1 MQSVKLKSGLQTISH
16 ANSSAS
22 FRVEGGVGGWGERI
36 RVITGVKKAG
46 NLVIICKKTESDSA
60 LMPF

>member
-1 MQSVKLKSGLQTISH
+1 MQIPPPVSEW
-16 ANSSAS
+16 
-22 FRVEGGVGGWGERI
+22 RGGGGGERI